1 MDRTLEGAD
10 PVHRVKRGRP
20 AKAPVETGL
29 GGAHQPAVETLIG
42 ARSESD
48 AYAARV
54 WAGQSVDV
62 PRAERIARVLA
73 ALKGQGLPTDGVK
86 IPEVS
91 E

>member
-1 MDRTLEGAD
+1 MGQTTETAE

-20 AKAPVETGL
+20 AKTE
-29 GGAHQPAVETLIG
+29 PATETLTG

-62 PRAERIARVLA
+62 PRGERVARIMA
-73 ALKGQGLPTDGVK
+73 ALEGQNLPTDGVK
-86 IPEVS
+86 IPEGIA
-91 E
+91 